1 MARSP
6 LAAALVALFFFCAPV
21 AAGAITA
28 QELAG
33 TWHVLVH
40 FKDSA
45 TNNPETERW
54 EDRIWVLTM
63 EGDRLAWS
71 EYPIVVFDDESGR
84 FETFDGRNSRVLAY
98 WEPSPG
104 QQAEIAAGLQINP
117 RGARNKTLRGS
128 DEKGWTSAK
137 KSGAGYSSARFITY
151 EETWSIEGLPDE
163 PVFTR
168 IDSMGSASS
177 ESFDGQTVY
186 TTTAIAAD
194 GHELSGTFN
203 RDDARI
209 GTFRMVRSG
218 AARALKSKGD
228 SQARGLEAVLGK
240 DMAEIVRAAE
250 SGQDLTPE
258 QLKTLNASGEF
269 SDDDRRALG
278 SAIAEGIADGMRD
291 AGADPK
297 QYPLEIRS
305 LTEKVLVLYLDEGVP
320 MDEIQQMIADGTLA
334 P

>member
-6 LAAALVALFFFCAPV
+6 LAAALASLLVLSAPSAV
-21 AAGAITA
+21 GAINA
-28 QELAG
+28 QELVG
-33 TWHVLVH
+33 TWHVLTH

-45 TNNPETERW
+45 TPNPDTERW
-54 EDRIWVLTM
+54 EDRIWVLKM

-84 FETFDGRNSRVLAY
+84 FEQFDGRNSRVLAY

-128 DEKGWTSAK
+128 DAKGWTSAK
-137 KSGAGYSSARFITY
+137 KSGSGYSSARFITY
-151 EETWSIEGLPDE
+151 EETWSIEGLPDA

-168 IDSMGSASS
+168 IDSMGSASTD
-177 ESFDGQTVY
+177 SFDGQTVY

-218 AARALKSKGD
+218 ATRALKSSGGA
-228 SQARGLEAVLGK
+228 QARGVEAVLGK

-250 SGQDLTPE
+250 EGRDLTPE
-258 QLKTLNASGEF
+258 QLQKLNASGEF

-278 SAIAEGIADGMRD
+278 QAIAEGIADGMKD
-291 AGADPK
+291 AGLDPK
-297 QYPLEIRS
+297 KHRLEIRS

-320 MDEIQQMIADGTLA
+320 MAEIEGMIADGTLA